1 MYKSLFI
8 ASFLVLL
15 NACNNATDNGAKG
28 AGKTTPT
35 LDLKNDLVQ
44 LSGEFAGNWP
54 SADNGVT
61 MVSLTLNTDSSFA
74 YTEREPLALNKT
86 EPAKLERKAAIK
98 HSGTYSLNANTGVMK
113 LFFLDAAMGT
123 QMFKMEADNL
133 VKLNAEMQ
141 PLNGGGLVLGRTTRV
156 VSSIQNYLVSYQTA
170 PFERFPAQVFLR
182 TAGNNVRIHK
192 TYLDQAPE
200 SEKALVAYYC
210 AKFNTGCDDKG
221 CTLPLALGMDDA
233 AQKAAIA
240 KWLPNAESAKAVV
253 ANMKAPVER
262 ERLSMVYFI
271 KTPKGIHVNYS
282 VLDARDANLVGKDDF
297 ELEGNE
303 WKQVNEAQP
312 ELLGN
317 KKK

>member
-15 NACNNATDNGAKG
+15 NACNNATDTGANG

-303 WKQVNEAQP
+303 WKQVNEVKP

>member
-15 NACNNATDNGAKG
+15 NACNNATDNGANG
-28 AGKTTPT
+28 AGKTAPT

-44 LSGEFAGNWP
+44 LSGEFTGNWP

-123 QMFKMEADNL
+123 QMFKMEAYSL

-141 PLNGGGLVLGRTTRV
+141 PLDGGSLVLSRATRV

-303 WKQVNEAQP
+303 WKQVNEVKP